1 MRRAKIVCTLG
12 PATNNERRIRELVY
26 AGMDVAR
33 LNMSHGS
40 HEDHAE
46 AYRLVREAA
55 DASGHGVGIFADLQG
70 PKIRLETFADG
81 AAQLRRVQ
89 CWTITTGDVPG

>member
-12 PATNNERRIRELVY
+12 PATSNERRITELVY

-33 LNMSHGS
+33 LNMSHGT

-46 AYRLVREAA
+46 VYRLVRKAA
-55 DASGHGVGIFADLQG
+55 DASGRGVASW
-70 PKIRLETFADG
+70 PTCRA
-81 AAQLRRVQ
+81 RRSA
-89 CWTITTGDVPG
+89 WTGSPAGRCS